1 MVSLETWLVFCM
13 TEAVLCFT
21 PGPAVMLVVSRSLTW
36 GAAAGVRASLGILA
50 ANSMY
55 FVLSA
60 TSLGAILLASWE
72 LFFLVKW
79 LGAAYLVWLGA
90 RMILS
95 TFTPGARRRGTP
107 AGAPGASRGGSFSH
121 GFLTQ
126 GANPKALVFFSAILP
141 QFVNPAGPIGVQVAI
156 LGVSSVLIELA
167 VLGLYVGACRS
178 ARGWA
183 QHPRFAAWSER
194 LGGLLLVGAGAQL
207 AAIRR
212 G

>member
-1 MVSLETWLVFCM
+1 MSLETWLLFCL
-13 TEAVLCFT
+13 TETVLCFT
-21 PGPAVMLVVSRSLTW
+21 PGPAVMLVVSRSLAR
-36 GAAAGVRASLGILA
+36 GAEAGVRASLGILA

-60 TSLGAILLASWE
+60 TSLGAILLASWD
-72 LFFLVKW
+72 LFFLIKW
-79 LGAAYLVWLGA
+79 LGAAYLMWLGA

-95 TFTPGARRRGTP
+95 TFTPGARRRVTRE
-107 AGAPGASRGGSFSH
+107 GAPGAGRGSFFSQ

-141 QFVNPAGPIGVQVAI
+141 QFIDPAGPVAAQVTI
-156 LGVSSVLIELA
+156 LGASSVLIELA
-167 VLGLYVGACRS
+167 VLSIYVGACRS

-183 QHPRFAAWSER
+183 RHPRFAAHAER
-194 LGGLLLVGAGAQL
+194 LGGLLLIGAGAQL